1 MGHCPHLVKGAVR
14 IIVPQ
19 AAAWPVTAALHGGWL
34 RLAADTVSID
44 TVNLQPFAMVELK
57 A

>member
-1 MGHCPHLVKGAVR
+1 MGHCPHLVKGAVC
-14 IIVPQ
+14 IVPQ
-19 AAAWPVTAALHGGWL
+19 AAAWPVTAALHRGWL